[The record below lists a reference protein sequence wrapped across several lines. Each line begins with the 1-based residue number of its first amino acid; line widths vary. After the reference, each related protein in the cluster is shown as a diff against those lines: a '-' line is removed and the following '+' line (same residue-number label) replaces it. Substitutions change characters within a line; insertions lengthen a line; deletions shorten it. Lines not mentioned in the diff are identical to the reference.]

1 MMSVSVEEGHRKLI
15 GGRGVE
21 SNFGKILQ
29 KLKIICIYS
38 NIFKFKMIQFM
49 LINTPFTLNVGLLI
63 LMFILK
69 EI

>member
-29 KLKIICIYS
+29 KLKIIYS

-49 LINTPFTLNVGLLI
+49 LIVD
-63 LMFILK
+63 
-69 EI
+69 